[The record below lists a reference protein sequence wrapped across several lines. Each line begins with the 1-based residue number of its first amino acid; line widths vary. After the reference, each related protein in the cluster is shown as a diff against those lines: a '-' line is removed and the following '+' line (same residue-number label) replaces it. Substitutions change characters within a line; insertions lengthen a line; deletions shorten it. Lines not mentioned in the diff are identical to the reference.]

1 MRPPA
6 LKNQGFGHFASFLGR
21 KNNLKNKRLCVCDG
35 SVTGS
40 IARQPNAGAAVE
52 FSSRKVIGIA
62 IGMGMGMGLA
72 RV

>member
-1 MRPPA
+1 M
-6 LKNQGFGHFASFLGR
+6 
-21 KNNLKNKRLCVCDG
+21 KNKRLCVCDG

-52 FSSRKVIGIA
+52 FSSRKVIGM
-62 IGMGMGMGLA
+62 GMGMGMGIGLGMGLA

>member
-1 MRPPA
+1 M
-6 LKNQGFGHFASFLGR
+6 
-21 KNNLKNKRLCVCDG
+21 KNKRLCLCDG

-62 IGMGMGMGLA
+62 IGMGIGMGMGMGLA